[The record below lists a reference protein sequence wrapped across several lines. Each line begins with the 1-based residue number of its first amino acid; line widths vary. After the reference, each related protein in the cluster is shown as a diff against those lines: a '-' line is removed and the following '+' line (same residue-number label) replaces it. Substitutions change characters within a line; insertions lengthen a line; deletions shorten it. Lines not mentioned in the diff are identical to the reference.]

1 MNDWDD
7 LIPKWRREGRTGPG
21 PIAPRY
27 ASAKDRRT
35 VRRGGTVGKDSNPGG
50 PGGKRRR
57 IQTNKPQG
65 KTSHKKQ
72 GGTAKPPKSAV
83 FIAGGLFIG
92 LPALVVILV
101 AYGLAHG
108 YGLI

>member
-1 MNDWDD
+1 MTN
-7 LIPKWRREGRTGPG
+7 
-21 PIAPRY
+21 
-27 ASAKDRRT
+27 
-35 VRRGGTVGKDSNPGG
+35 SNPGG
-50 PGGKRRR
+50 PGGKKRK

-65 KTSHKKQ
+65 KTSHRKS

-92 LPALVVILV
+92 LPILVVLSL
-101 AYGLAHG
+101 ALGLAHG